1 MLKILIDSYLEELSV
16 FSSFDKSFKNL
27 RQSWTESDYH
37 SSESCNSATEIRQV
51 DWFVKMPT
59 TLYM

>member
-27 RQSWTESDYH
+27 RQSWTVSDYH
-37 SSESCNSATEIRQV
+37 SSESCNSATEIR
-51 DWFVKMPT
+51 
-59 TLYM
+59 